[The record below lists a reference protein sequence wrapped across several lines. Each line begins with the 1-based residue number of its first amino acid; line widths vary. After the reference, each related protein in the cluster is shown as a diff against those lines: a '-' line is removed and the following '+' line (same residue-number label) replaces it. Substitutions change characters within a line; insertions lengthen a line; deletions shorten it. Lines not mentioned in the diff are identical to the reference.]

1 MNHPRKFPI
10 QSLALLP
17 WQPAPRDL
25 TLPADELHLWRIA
38 LTGASDHWQSTL
50 SKDEQTRAERLRFAR
65 DRDQFVITRGT
76 LRTLLAQYLNVAPT
90 SLQFGFE
97 ATGKPYLMTTSGARA
112 PLGFNVSHT
121 HGLALLALAWHREL
135 GVDVE
140 QVRAEL
146 AEEMTA
152 QQFLSPSE
160 LQAFRR
166 LPRALQTTAFFN
178 SWTCKEAVLK
188 ATGAGFSI
196 APQTIAVTLD
206 EDAEPR
212 GMEVPAGDAWSLWQV
227 VPQPGYAGALALQGA
242 QAAVRCYT

>member
-1 MNHPRKFPI
+1 MNHPHKI
-10 QSLALLP
+10 QSLALMP
-17 WQPAPRDL
+17 WQQAPREL
-25 TLPADELHLWRIA
+25 TLPSDELHLWRVA

-76 LRTLLAQYLNVAPT
+76 LRALLAQYLNVAPT
-90 SLQFGFE
+90 SLQFGYE
-97 ATGKPYLMTTSGARA
+97 ATGKPYLMTAAGARS

-140 QVRAEL
+140 QVRADL
-146 AEEMTA
+146 AEETTA
-152 QQFLSPSE
+152 QQFLSLSE

-166 LPRALQTTAFFN
+166 LPRSLQTTAFFN

-188 ATGAGFSI
+188 ATGAGFSL
-196 APQTIAVTLD
+196 APQTMAVTLD
-206 EDAEPR
+206 EDAEPH
-212 GMEVPAGDAWSLWQV
+212 GMEVPAGDTWSMWQV
-227 VPQPGYAGALALQGA
+227 VPQPGYAGALAVQGA
-242 QAAVRCYT
+242 PAAVRLYTAS